1 MSKAAVETGTE
12 TKIETKI
19 EKSSRQAVR
28 RPMGRKVLCIETG
41 KIYDSIRDAAGN
53 AGVSVAIMR
62 ACLPGKRMGA
72 MGYHWQYAEEEDL
85 LEAGVAA
92 KTGEIEDRKADET
105 IAAGSVEKTVK
116 STAKTMGK
124 DEKATD
130 LEKKA
135 GPRKVLCIETG
146 DLYASVTAAAKA
158 AGVQRTTVSMCLTG
172 KRKTAGGTH
181 WIYADSM
188 EAARVGKRK
197 KTVKGAERSKEEPK
211 TKMEEETGNNTMD
224 SSVRKARGRKGRR
237 VLCVD
242 SGEIYS
248 SVSEA
253 AKILGIGN
261 ASIRSNL
268 AGKSKTA
275 GGYRW
280 AYAEDQ
286 LSEEMPDLPAD
297 SANVEEEAYQKS
309 AGAQPE
315 KAAEKPAVMQ
325 VGAAAEEAEIVDAPD
340 EDTSDLTTSSAIEAR
355 IASNNEAL
363 RELRARCDMLN
374 AENEE
379 LAHRLEKINDETRIR
394 ELFEQALASG
404 MSTNEIK
411 KRLGL

>member
-1 MSKAAVETGTE
+1 
-12 TKIETKI
+12 
-19 EKSSRQAVR
+19 
-28 RPMGRKVLCIETG
+28 
-41 KIYDSIRDAAGN
+41 
-53 AGVSVAIMR
+53 
-62 ACLPGKRMGA
+62 
-72 MGYHWQYAEEEDL
+72 
-85 LEAGVAA
+85 
-92 KTGEIEDRKADET
+92 
-105 IAAGSVEKTVK
+105 
-116 STAKTMGK
+116 
-124 DEKATD
+124 
-130 LEKKA
+130 
-135 GPRKVLCIETG
+135 
-146 DLYASVTAAAKA
+146 
-158 AGVQRTTVSMCLTG
+158 
-172 KRKTAGGTH
+172 
-181 WIYADSM
+181 M
-188 EAARVGKRK
+188 EAARVGK
-197 KTVKGAERSKEEPK
+197 VKGAERSKEEPK

-325 VGAAAEEAEIVDAPD
+325 VGAAAEEAEIANAPD